1 MRLPSS
7 VQQIADVI
15 GGDKALRLVRQLPP
29 CGKRPRRRNLY
40 IPRPGRLTVNHR
52 LVDLLGWEDAWALC
66 DALGGQTVQPALCRY
81 MERAMGSRRILAL
94 RDLGMSPREIA
105 DEMGISTRWAESVVD
120 ARDMHRGGLDVDVI
134 AHSVKIS
141 PLTLGYILD
150 IDVDPGTSPIKPRGV
165 ARQPSPQFDLGL

>member
-1 MRLPSS
+1 M
-7 VQQIADVI
+7 
-15 GGDKALRLVRQLPP
+15 
-29 CGKRPRRRNLY
+29 
-40 IPRPGRLTVNHR
+40 
-52 LVDLLGWEDAWALC
+52 
-66 DALGGQTVQPALCRY
+66 QPALCRY